1 MRVLHISTEFP
12 PVIYGGLGTAVGG
25 WVIASARGGFTIGL
39 LLVSGSAL
47 HRSLE
52 TYGTLGDLP
61 THAPSTW
68 ERWASRRMPS
78 GHGRIRFFF
87 VAPESLIE
95 SSIRVAI
102 LWKPDA
108 VHLHSAGL
116 WIAAKAIR
124 ERAGVPVIYHLHSL
138 DRAEQEMVDWTHSTR
153 TREQEQAIDAAD
165 RLIVLSKS
173 ERDLL
178 ASYYPS
184 ALDRVRVIGN
194 GIDHLLPTAGVR
206 IRRRSSYAPLILF
219 CGRFVERKGLRE
231 LLAAIPLVL
240 EEAPTTR
247 FVLVGGTGWQTA
259 AEVERRWLPPGLA
272 VHRSQVHFTG
282 WLQPE
287 DLAHWYQVADILTVP
302 SWYEPFGMVVLEGM
316 LYGLAIAA
324 SRVGGPAEILEHEHT
339 ALLFPPRSISC
350 LARTL
355 IRLVKDPALRRSL
368 GAEAAKDVRRN
379 WQWPRMVNAMRGVLE
394 ELVKVGKLRA
404 GREKREPE
412 I

>member
-1 MRVLHISTEFP
+1 ML
-12 PVIYGGLGTAVGG
+12 
-25 WVIASARGGFTIGL
+25 
-39 LLVSGSAL
+39 
-47 HRSLE
+47 
-52 TYGTLGDLP
+52 
-61 THAPSTW
+61 
-68 ERWASRRMPS
+68 S
-78 GHGRIRFFF
+78 GHERIRFFL

-116 WIAAKAIR
+116 WMAAKAIR
-124 ERAGVPVIYHLHSL
+124 DHAGVPVIYHIHSL
-138 DRAEQEMVDWTHSTR
+138 DRAEHEMGGWTHSTS
-153 TREQEQAIDAAD
+153 TREQEKAIDSAD
-165 RLIVLSKS
+165 RLIVLSRS
-173 ERDLL
+173 ERNLL

-194 GIDHLLPTAGVR
+194 GIDHLPPTAGAR
-206 IRRRSSYAPLILF
+206 NRGRNTYAPLVLF

-231 LLAAIPLVL
+231 LLAAIPQVL

-259 AEVERRWLPPGLA
+259 AEVERKWLPPGLA
-272 VHRSQVHFTG
+272 AHRSQVHFTG

-324 SRVGGPAEILEHEHT
+324 
-339 ALLFPPRSISC
+339 
-350 LARTL
+350 
-355 IRLVKDPALRRSL
+355 
-368 GAEAAKDVRRN
+368 
-379 WQWPRMVNAMRGVLE
+379 
-394 ELVKVGKLRA
+394 
-404 GREKREPE
+404 
-412 I
+412 